1 MKGPGNWS
9 KYRLSLLLFFAYGGL
24 PRGKK
29 FLRIWTGAS
38 VKTKYYF
45 TSDGKKWTTHCRIFP
60 AKRLC
65 IFSDQHKTQFKSAD
79 LFFPETFFPPKDL
92 IFFENIFQFSEPFQ
106 KNVSTTEG
114 INLSFSF
121 LRTCGLPPQKR
132 EFLLLRKYCFFSFG
146 VTNFVNGCLYARITI
161 NFISSR

>member
-1 MKGPGNWS
+1 MGRNKLHIAGFFPPKDSVYFLINTRHNS
-9 KYRLSLLLFFAYGGL
+9 KAQTF
-24 PRGKK
+24 
-29 FLRIWTGAS
+29 
-38 VKTKYYF
+38 
-45 TSDGKKWTTHCRIFP
+45 
-60 AKRLC
+60 
-65 IFSDQHKTQFKSAD
+65 
-79 LFFPETFFPPKDL
+79 FFPETFFPPKDL

-132 EFLLLRKYCFFSFG
+132 EFLLLRKYCFFSFSFG